1 MTSAA
6 ATSDFGTT
14 EAFAKERPEKWREPA
29 EFGHSHRYWSCDR
42 MVRDI
47 RQGGSV
53 MSNEVAIKATVS
65 GDDQRVGLRA
75 LIMKQAIRYNLAG
88 SAVNEPNQIV
98 NFTLQGNEQRIN
110 SAVEIIEAGTKK
122 SSGIAVTTTP
132 STVVTTLNAFTIV
145 DWTSL
150 SRSITNK
157 YTLVFDLR
165 EGDTE
170 ISRDE
175 AKEAWH
181 QILEKT
187 LNPDDLEKL
196 HPDD

>member
-1 MTSAA
+1 MGGPS
-6 ATSDFGTT
+6 
-14 EAFAKERPEKWREPA
+14 PEKGRGDRHQLQIDTTQNRRETLMRQA
-29 EFGHSHRYWSCDR
+29 VLCSSFGKLRT
-42 MVRDI
+42 
-47 RQGGSV
+47 
-53 MSNEVAIKATVS
+53 EV
-65 GDDQRVGLRA
+65 
-75 LIMKQAIRYNLAG
+75 
-88 SAVNEPNQIV
+88 
-98 NFTLQGNEQRIN
+98 EQRIN